1 MDFKLENLTDEQINI
16 LNRFNKDDLV
26 KSLLLLEQQKDKRN
40 TYHRL
45 YYNKIKDN
53 EEKFNKIKANRKEYY
68 INIKNDDEKYKN
80 YLNKMKHYNKNY
92 LDRMKLKKENIET
105 VKPLKQ
111 MIKLNYIITDDEFY
125 IINVNKFITNY
136 ADLEIVN
143 KKVKQ
148 IILNK
153 NDVNDI
159 FYKNGIFDEGNIKN
173 YILNKYNNIFKL
185 KTDFN
190 ITL

>member
-80 YLNKMKHYNKNY
+80 YLNNMKHYNKNY